1 MSAYSRE
8 ELILQKNIYGLIFLL
23 YSVTYIANHAI
34 AIFMLKGLH
43 MEILHYSGEL
53 VLILC
58 AVGYGSS
65 SLLSKSAD
73 GVRRLGILSR
83 VPILYWIGCCA
94 VTLNATL
101 LVISIV
107 TGRCEK

>member
-1 MSAYSRE
+1 MSTYSRE
-8 ELILQKNIYGLIFLL
+8 EITLQKNIYGLIFLL
-23 YSVTYIANHAI
+23 YSANYIATHAI
-34 AIFMLKGLH
+34 AIFMLKGLPK
-43 MEILHYSGEL
+43 EILHYSGEV

-58 AVGYGSS
+58 AVGYVSS